1 MKFLKSY
8 KELFDFLLGRWKYF
22 LLVIVALLIQYVL
35 FPRSFDSFNSTHSN
49 YYQLFYCFTVFYS
62 FDFGFQRN
70 LVRTGEKFV
79 QSYLV
84 YTFIGYLLIFYLI
97 NFTFFHTLILALI
110 STISHVLNY
119 YKYATEVADKPNKS
133 ITIRILHIFILY
145 VAFCFSSNL
154 NMFGFIY
161 GILHFS
167 VILYYLRDLHTS
179 INFTTFSIS
188 RSQLF
193 FLVVNVIYFFGN
205 VLDKFFLSG
214 TVLSNKDFVV
224 LNESLSYSLSAVN
237 IMIPIVAFNK
247 SLTPINKGN
256 FFKTFLPITILIF
269 CIIYVVMAY
278 LFDHKIIFNIY
289 YFIYACAILLNASNS
304 FMMLVPKET
313 GYFNYFV
320 ASVSPTLL
328 YFIFVIVLGNVS
340 LTFFLTLQIIK
351 LLLEFTLR
359 NLFLKDYE
367 TKS

>member
-1 MKFLKSY
+1 MKFFKNY
-8 KELFDFLLGRWKYF
+8 KNLFDFLLGRWQYF
-22 LLVIVALLIQYVL
+22 LLVIVALVIQYVL
-35 FPRSFDSFNSTHSN
+35 FPRSFDTFNLNHTN

-70 LVRTGEKFV
+70 LVRTGEKFI

-97 NFTFFHTLILALI
+97 KFTFFDSLILAFI
-110 STISHVLNY
+110 STISHILSY
-119 YKYATEVADKPNKS
+119 FKYASEVADKPNKS
-133 ITIRILHIFILY
+133 IVIRILHIFILY
-145 VAFCFSSNL
+145 VAFFFSSDL
-154 NMFGFIY
+154 KMFGYIY
-161 GILHFS
+161 GLLHFS
-167 VILYYLRDLHTS
+167 IVLYYFRDLQTL
-179 INFTTFSIS
+179 INFKTFSIS

-193 FLVVNVIYFFGN
+193 FLLVNIIYFFCN
-205 VLDKFFLSG
+205 VLDKYFFSD

-247 SLTPINKGN
+247 SMTPINKGN

-269 CIIYVVMAY
+269 CFIYVVMAY
-278 LFDHKIIFNIY
+278 LFDHYIIFNVY
-289 YFIYACAILLNASNS
+289 YVIYACAILLNASNS

-313 GYFNYFV
+313 GYFKYFL

-328 YFIFVIVLGNVS
+328 YFIFIIVLGKVS
-340 LTFFLTLQIIK
+340 LIFFLILQIIK